1 MLELIINK
9 ELDKKT
15 IMLVENGILVEKHEE
30 HENHQ
35 RLEGNI
41 YCGKVQSVLQGMQS
55 AFIDIGDKRNTF
67 IRLKDLL
74 PKEDET
80 KTDINNKIKEKDITD
95 IINAGTKILVQVK
108 RDGTESKGAR
118 VSTHINLPG
127 RFVVFMPNTNFI
139 TVSHKIEDENERN
152 RLINIVKQVLPK
164 DDGAIIRTSSNNIN
178 EELLKQDLDGLIKK
192 WKQIKKDYDEHKLNG
207 PKLVYDN
214 KALLRRT
221 LMDVV
226 DQNLNKVIVND
237 KKTNKKIQQPLKN

>member
-80 KTDINNKIKEKDITD
+80 KTDINNKIKENSNRKQHISHKSTFFAIIQKTD
-95 IINAGTKILVQVK
+95 IKL
-108 RDGTESKGAR
+108 
-118 VSTHINLPG
+118 
-127 RFVVFMPNTNFI
+127 
-139 TVSHKIEDENERN
+139 
-152 RLINIVKQVLPK
+152 
-164 DDGAIIRTSSNNIN
+164 TSFYS
-178 EELLKQDLDGLIKK
+178 LIKM
-192 WKQIKKDYDEHKLNG
+192 DYLSLDF
-207 PKLVYDN
+207 
-214 KALLRRT
+214 
-221 LMDVV
+221 
-226 DQNLNKVIVND
+226 
-237 KKTNKKIQQPLKN
+237 